1 MIFLVLILALILF
14 FSIRSRIFTFQNDTV
29 IAFSGGLGSGKTLNA
44 VKKALKLYRR
54 ERRIYRFLSIFS
66 KRIRSSPPPELYSN
80 FPILIKRN
88 VFCKQLTSDILLL
101 KEKLPLR
108 SIVVIDEMGSYAS
121 QWDYRHPLVLDN
133 LSTFVRFYRHFT
145 KGGYLIVTDQC
156 TENIVTEIR
165 RRICK
170 CYNCLDTRVYLKFLQ
185 ITRVRMITISDE
197 LKSIEELEDKEN
209 FQIYIGFL
217 NPFFRHY
224 DTHAAS
230 ELVKDLPYTTVSEFQ
245 NKKLEK
251 DQFLK
256 LPPIKDR
263 VRYPSLF
270 D

>member
-1 MIFLVLILALILF
+1 MTLILIVLAVFCIFRL
-14 FSIRSRIFTFQNDTV
+14 RSKLFTFQNDTV

-54 ERRIYRFLSIFS
+54 ERRMHRILSIFS
-66 KRIRSSPPPELYSN
+66 KKIRSSPAPELYSN
-80 FPILIKRN
+80 FPIRINRKKY
-88 VFCKQLTSDILLL
+88 CKQLTPEILLL

-108 SIVVIDEMGSYAS
+108 SIVVIDELGSFAS
-121 QWDYRHPLVLDN
+121 QWDYKHPLVMDN

-156 TENIVTEIR
+156 TENVVTEIR

-170 CYNCLDTRVYLKFLQ
+170 CYNCLDTRVYLKFFQ
-185 ITRVRMITISDE
+185 VTRVRMITISDE
-197 LKSIEELEDKEN
+197 LKSIEELEDKDN
-209 FQIYIGFL
+209 FQYYFGFV

-224 DTHAAS
+224 DTYAAS
-230 ELVKDLPYTTVSEFQ
+230 ELVKDLPYTTVPEFS

-256 LPPIKDR
+256 LPPSKDR
-263 VRYPSLF
+263 TKFPSLF